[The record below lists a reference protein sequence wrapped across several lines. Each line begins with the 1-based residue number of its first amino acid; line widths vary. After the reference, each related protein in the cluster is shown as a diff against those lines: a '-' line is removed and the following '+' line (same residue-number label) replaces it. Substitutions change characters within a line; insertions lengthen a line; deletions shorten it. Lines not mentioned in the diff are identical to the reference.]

1 MISRHVHMSRDLIGQ
16 FTITVQASSPPKNIT
31 GSCEMAEQLHKV
43 TINTNDP
50 LKPCVNHTWQYIP
63 LFMLENILSVKS
75 HFK

>member
-1 MISRHVHMSRDLIGQ
+1 MSRDLIGQ

-31 GSCEMAEQLHKV
+31 VSREMAEQLHKV

-63 LFMLENILSVKS
+63 LFIYSVVKS